1 MRIYLDVCCLNRP
14 FDDQTQDRIHLESEA
29 VILILKRVRSG
40 NWEWISSEAVDFE
53 VRQTPALVQSSGVH
67 GSRLD

>member
-1 MRIYLDVCCLNRP
+1 MRIYLDVCCVNRP

-29 VILILKRVRSG
+29 VILILKHVRSG